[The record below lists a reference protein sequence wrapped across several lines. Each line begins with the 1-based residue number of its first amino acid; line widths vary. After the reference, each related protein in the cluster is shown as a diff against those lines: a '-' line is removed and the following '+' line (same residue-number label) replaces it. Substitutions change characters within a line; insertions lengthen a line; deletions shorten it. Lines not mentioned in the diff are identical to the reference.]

1 MRKLINP
8 KMMIE
13 MVTTIIRSSRCK
25 LEYIQRDNT
34 SVYTVSKLV
43 VKNGVES
50 WSKCYN
56 SCNELDAVK
65 DFIAIEKS
73 IDDDPA
79 KLPVKEL
86 IYDGHKLRS
95 ICDDAESLPMIIN
108 SMLKQAEEEGKAI
121 YLYISISLLD
131 NAYVLNVDGLI
142 MKISE
147 LLHDRKISV
156 NMLNDVNENSLKGL
170 AEVKLANPKDKD

>member
-1 MRKLINP
+1 MRKLINS

-25 LEYIQRDNT
+25 LEYIQRDNI

-43 VKNGVES
+43 VKNGVKS
-50 WSKCYN
+50 WRKCYN
-56 SCNELDAVK
+56 SCNELDTVK

-79 KLPVKEL
+79 KLPVKVL
-86 IYDGHKLRS
+86 IYDGYNLRS
-95 ICDDAESLPMIIN
+95 ICDDAESLPMIIG
-108 SMLKQAEEEGKAI
+108 SMLEQAEEEGKAI
-121 YLYISISLLD
+121 YLYIKISLLD
-131 NAYVLNVDGLI
+131 NAYGLNVDGLI
-142 MKISE
+142 MKISK

-156 NMLNDVNENSLKGL
+156 NMLNDVNENSLRGL